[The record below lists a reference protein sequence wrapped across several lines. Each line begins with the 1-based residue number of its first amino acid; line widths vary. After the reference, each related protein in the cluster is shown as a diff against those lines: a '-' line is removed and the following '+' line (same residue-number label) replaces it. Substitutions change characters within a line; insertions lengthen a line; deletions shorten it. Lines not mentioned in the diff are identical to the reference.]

1 MQTDRRPL
9 PDSLTRL
16 LAMPQRRPAQVRPQP
31 YRVDGAMPEPDR
43 RHAHT
48 ALETAILRG
57 FVAGLSGFV
66 WLLILVLTVRHF
78 VR

>member
-1 MQTDRRPL
+1 
-9 PDSLTRL
+9 
-16 LAMPQRRPAQVRPQP
+16 
-31 YRVDGAMPEPDR
+31 MPEPDR